1 MNEPRVQIGIH
12 ADHDLRHYQFSRSSG
27 LPRNYFHRHG
37 PICWIGVGDALA
49 VLAAV
54 AVIVAL
60 ATGVLS

>member
-1 MNEPRVQIGIH
+1 MESPRVQIGIH

-49 VLAAV
+49 VVLAI

-60 ATGVLS
+60 ATGVLA